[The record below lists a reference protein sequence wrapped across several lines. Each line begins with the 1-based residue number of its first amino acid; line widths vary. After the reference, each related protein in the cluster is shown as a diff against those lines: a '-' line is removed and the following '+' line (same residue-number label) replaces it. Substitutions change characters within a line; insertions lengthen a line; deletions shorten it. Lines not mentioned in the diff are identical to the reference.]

1 MALARQSP
9 NEPLRA
15 AGKLFQKARG
25 RQKLLTRYCCFHP
38 AGNHLPLSI
47 NGNLRQ
53 SFGFASRGR
62 TWRLRAKVR
71 TSHFERLGSS
81 SKSQGADNATD
92 QVLPYPRRGPW
103 QDLALA
109 RQSPNEPFRAA
120 SEQLQKARGRQKLL
134 TRYCRFLPAGGATA
148 GLGACAPKSE
158 RAISSGWGVAP
169 KAKGR
174 TIVRPLAFGAT
185 DQIRTGD
192 LLITNQL
199 LYRLSHSSIVI

>member
-1 MALARQSP
+1 MRAKVRTSHFERLKNYSKKRGADNATDQVLPYPRRGPWQDLALARQSPNEPLRAAEKLFQKARGRQCYRPGTAVSTLRTEPRQDLALARQSP

-71 TSHFERLGSS
+71 TSHFERLESY
-81 SKSQGADNATD
+81 SKKRGADKS
-92 QVLPYPRRGPW
+92 LP
-103 QDLALA
+103 
-109 RQSPNEPFRAA
+109 RAFW
-120 SEQLQKARGRQKLL
+120 S
-134 TRYCRFLPAGGATA
+134 Y
-148 GLGACAPKSE
+148 
-158 RAISSGWGVAP
+158 
-169 KAKGR
+169 
-174 TIVRPLAFGAT
+174 
-185 DQIRTGD
+185 
-192 LLITNQL
+192 
-199 LYRLSHSSIVI
+199 